1 MEKVINLDTLIKEY
15 VKIFVDKEDSNKKIN
30 ETVFEEERLK
40 IGEKKERF
48 GLQIFRHDHLL

>member
-1 MEKVINLDTLIKEY
+1 MEKVRSLDALIKEY
-15 VKIFVDKEDSNKKIN
+15 IKIFIDKENGNKD

-40 IGEKKERF
+40 IDEKKERF

>member
-1 MEKVINLDTLIKEY
+1 MEKVRNLDTLIKEY
-15 VKIFVDKEDSNKKIN
+15 IKIFVDKENHKND
-30 ETVFEEERLK
+30 ETIFEEERLK